1 MSKRIIFDEALN
13 VADATTTSTAYEWK
27 NVEGVH
33 PPTPDTPMDAEHHF
47 FILNG
52 NKYQCNYF
60 LNGDTKFKASYKV
73 DNSDTIMLELIKE
86 TGLANIK
93 LRRDKDLPLEDINN
107 LVFYNIGEGNP
118 IVKKYI
124 INVNG
129 DSATVIYEDGNWS
142 LESEE

>member
-1 MSKRIIFDEALN
+1 MSERIIFDEALN

-27 NVEGVH
+27 YVEGVQ
-33 PPTPDTPMDAEHHF
+33 PPTTATPMDAEHHF

-52 NKYQCNYF
+52 DTYQCNYF
-60 LNGDTKFKASYKV
+60 LNGDNKFKASYKV
-73 DNSDTIMLELIKE
+73 DGVDTIMLELIKS

-93 LRRDKDLPLEDINN
+93 LRTDKGLPLQDINN
-107 LVFYNIGEGNP
+107 IVFYNTGEVQP
-118 IVKKYI
+118 IMKKYI

-129 DSATVIYEDGNWS
+129 DSVTVNYNNGNWS